1 LPRLLVEVRQLD
13 LGTLISQSAARIK
26 KNWLLIVPPILI
38 RVALPLVIMTIIVF
52 SLLPLIVAFGLTGDT
67 SGLVQTAVAGM
78 LILLVGIFL
87 FDTFVTAGWAYMN
100 RRVVVDGRTELADLW
115 VGARKYFL
123 RVLGGRI
130 LVGLI
135 LAVPIIVGVVTVAA
149 SVLGL
154 NIGQL
159 APPGELTPTTIVSLL
174 APIIIG
180 LLGIILVVGL
190 VELALFILLLPWM
203 QALVMDDIGIV
214 KSVKASFG
222 FVRKNLATMIGY
234 VVISGIASVVAAWI
248 ASLVWPSFSYSELT
262 NPNIYTN
269 GTRMLELMFRANNIV
284 YYVIS
289 ALLSAFFTLLLFVI
303 YADRTCGPQI
313 LTSAVRLTAAPA
325 AHVSEPPPPP
335 SRPARGTRYCVNC
348 GARLIIIAV
357 FCPNCGARQPP
368 LPPE

>member
-1 LPRLLVEVRQLD
+1 MD
-13 LGTLISQSAARIK
+13 LGALISRSAARIK
-26 KNWLLIVPPILI
+26 KNWMLIVPPILI
-38 RVALPLVIMTIIVF
+38 QVALPLVIMTVVVF
-52 SLLPLIVAFGLTGDT
+52 SLLPLIVAFNLTGDI

-78 LILLVGIFL
+78 LLLLVGIFL

-100 RRVVVDGRTELADLW
+100 RRVVVDGRTELGDLW

-123 RVLGGRI
+123 RILGGRI
-130 LVGLI
+130 LVGVI
-135 LAVPIIVGVVTVAA
+135 LAVPVIVGVVTIAA

-154 NIGQL
+154 NIRQL
-159 APPGELTPTTIVSLL
+159 TPPEELTPTSIVSLL
-174 APIIIG
+174 APVIIG

-190 VELALFILLLPWM
+190 FELALFILLLPWM

-214 KSVKASFG
+214 KSVKASFV

-234 VVISGIASVVAAWI
+234 VVISGVASMVATWI

-262 NPNIYTN
+262 NPNIYAS
-269 GTRMLELMFRANNIV
+269 GIRMLGLMFRANNIV

-289 ALLSAFFTLLLFVI
+289 ALLSAFFTLLLFTI
-303 YADRTCGPQI
+303 YADRTRGLSVPTSPVGP
-313 LTSAVRLTAAPA
+313 TVGPA
-325 AHVSEPPPPP
+325 SHISESPPPP
-335 SRPARGTRYCVNC
+335 RQPARGTKFCVNC
-348 GARLIIIAV
+348 GAPLIILAV